1 MKRENME
8 MRNPARSERRWAAS
22 VITAREP
29 AMYPPMNSMVM
40 KVKQK
45 QQIFYGFCDCGAVLD
60 FKLGLEIAFSE
71 MVVDVFLFERRS
83 DVNVHFCIHFYLLM
97 LYILGLIQSKLL

>member
-22 VITAREP
+22 VITERACDVSSDEFNGHEGK
-29 AMYPPMNSMVM
+29 AETAD
-40 KVKQK
+40 
-45 QQIFYGFCDCGAVLD
+45 FYKFCDCGAVLD